1 VINNPDIRYF
11 TLNSGYRKSDNAQ
24 VFFKSTLYLF
34 FTPDFDK
41 EKTLITASD
50 LSLDRGA
57 KNLITASSF
66 TIHPNHKVGLVGS
79 NGCGKSSLFAA
90 LLGEL
95 SPDAGDL
102 SLPSSWSIATV
113 KQETPSLEQ
122 SALDYV
128 MDGDKEYRQLEQQLE
143 QARQN
148 DDGNLEAIIINKI
161 DTIHGYSLPA
171 RAGELLHGLG
181 FLQNQ
186 LANPVKDFSGGWRMR
201 LNLAQALISRADLLL
216 LDEPTNH
223 LDLDAVIW
231 LQRWLKRFTGTLVLI
246 SHDRDFLDTVI
257 NQILHIEHQRA
268 KLYSGNYTAFER
280 QRAEHLAQQDVQF
293 QKQQKEAANLTAFV
307 DRFRAKAS
315 KAKQAQSR
323 LKRLEKLP
331 NLAPAHVDSQFTF
344 NFEQPDNL
352 PYPLLSLTESQC
364 GYNAETIILNDVGL
378 TLVPGSRI
386 GLLGRNGAGKSTL
399 IKSLAGEIALLN
411 GERYCAQE
419 LKIGYF
425 SQHQLEQ
432 LHGKSSPV
440 DHILR
445 AKPALGEPQARS
457 FLGKFGFSGDQA
469 LDAVINMSGGE
480 KARLVLALI
489 VLEKPQLLL
498 LDEPTN
504 HLDLEMRQALVMAL
518 QDFGGAIILI
528 AHDRFLL
535 ESCVDEF
542 YLVANG
548 NVIDFNGDIDDYQQW
563 LNDDKKQTFTNNKIG
578 NASNENVNEDKG
590 LDKKQLRQQQA
601 ELRKKSAPL
610 RKESEKL
617 EKKITQWQA
626 ELAQVETLLSDSDIY
641 QAERKKELTTQLKL
655 QANLTGNI
663 EESEMLWL
671 EIAEQIEDIMSSN

>member
-1 VINNPDIRYF
+1 
-11 TLNSGYRKSDNAQ
+11 
-24 VFFKSTLYLF
+24 
-34 FTPDFDK
+34 
-41 EKTLITASD
+41 LITATG

-57 KNLITASSF
+57 KNLIKSSSF

-90 LLGEL
+90 LLGDL
-95 SPDAGDL
+95 APDSGDL
-102 SLPSSWSIATV
+102 SMPTSWDIATV

-122 SALDYV
+122 TALDYV
-128 MDGDKEYRQLEQQLE
+128 MDGDKEFRQLEQQLE
-143 QARQN
+143 QARITEN
-148 DDGNLEAIIINKI
+148 GNLEATLINKI
-161 DTIHGYSLPA
+161 DTINGYSLPA

-181 FLQNQ
+181 FLQSQ
-186 LANPVKDFSGGWRMR
+186 LNNPVKDFSGGWRMR

-257 NQILHIEHQRA
+257 GQILHIEHQRA

-280 QRAEHLAQQDVQF
+280 QRAEHLAQQDAQF
-293 QKQQKEAANLTAFV
+293 QKQQKEAAHLTAFV

-344 NFEQPDNL
+344 SFEGPDSL
-352 PYPLLSLTESQC
+352 PYPLLSLSESRC
-364 GYNAETIILNDVGL
+364 GYAKSDYNEQTIILEDVGL

-399 IKSLAGEIALLN
+399 IKSLAGEIALIN

-432 LHGKSSPV
+432 LHPPSSPV

-445 AKPALGEPQARS
+445 AKPSLGEPQART

-469 LDAVINMSGGE
+469 LSQVETMSGGE

-548 NVIDFNGDIDDYQQW
+548 QVSDFNGDIDDYQQW
-563 LNDDKKQTFTNNKIG
+563 LNDDKKQTVKSTKSIG
-578 NASNENVNEDKG
+578 SDSDKG
-590 LDKKQLRQQQA
+590 LDKKT
-601 ELRKKSAPL
+601 
-610 RKESEKL
+610 
-617 EKKITQWQA
+617 ITSTA
-626 ELAQVETLLSDSDIY
+626 S
-641 QAERKKELTTQLKL
+641 
-655 QANLTGNI
+655 
-663 EESEMLWL
+663 
-671 EIAEQIEDIMSSN
+671 

>member
-1 VINNPDIRYF
+1 
-11 TLNSGYRKSDNAQ
+11 
-24 VFFKSTLYLF
+24 
-34 FTPDFDK
+34 
-41 EKTLITASD
+41 LITATD

-57 KNLITASSF
+57 KNLITGSSF

-95 SPDAGDL
+95 SPDAGNL
-102 SLPSSWSIATV
+102 SMPSTWEIATV

-128 MDGDKEYRQLEQQLE
+128 MDGDKEFRQLEQQLD
-143 QARQN
+143 QARAK
-148 DDGNLEAIIINKI
+148 DDGNLEATLINKI
-161 DTIHGYSLPA
+161 DTINGYSLPA

-257 NQILHIEHQRA
+257 GQILHIEHQRA
-268 KLYSGNYTAFER
+268 KLYSGNYTSFER
-280 QRAEHLAQQDVQF
+280 QRREHLAQQDAQY
-293 QKQQKEAANLTAFV
+293 QKQQKEAAHLTAFV

-331 NLAPAHVDSQFTF
+331 DLAPSHVDSQFTF
-344 NFEQPDNL
+344 SFEQPDSL

-364 GYNAETIILNDVGL
+364 GYNEQTIILNDVGL

-399 IKSLAGEIALLN
+399 IKSLAGEITLLN

-432 LHGKSSPV
+432 LHSGSSPV
-440 DHILR
+440 DHIIR
-445 AKPALGEPQARS
+445 AKPTLGEPQARS

-469 LDAVINMSGGE
+469 LESVNTMSGGE

-542 YLVANG
+542 FLVANG
-548 NVIDFNGDIDDYQQW
+548 QVSDFSGDIDDYQNW
-563 LNDDKKQTFTNNKIG
+563 LNDDKKQAVSGNK
-578 NASNENVNEDKG
+578 NATDNKG
-590 LDKKQLRQQQA
+590 VDKKQLRQQQA

-610 RKESEKL
+610 RKEADKL
-617 EKKITQWQA
+617 EKKIHQWQE
-626 ELAQVETLLSDSDIY
+626 ELTQIEALLSDSDIY
-641 QAERKKELTTQLKL
+641 QSERKSELTIQLKL
-655 QANLTGNI
+655 QASLKEKI
-663 EESEMLWL
+663 EDNEMHWL
-671 EIAEQIEDIMSSN
+671 ELAEEIEDILTSAS

>member
-1 VINNPDIRYF
+1 MIIA
-11 TLNSGYRKSDNAQ
+11 T
-24 VFFKSTLYLF
+24 
-34 FTPDFDK
+34 
-41 EKTLITASD
+41 D

-95 SPDAGDL
+95 SPDSGDL
-102 SLPSSWSIATV
+102 NLPSGWSIATV

-128 MDGDKEYRQLEQQLE
+128 MDGDKEYRQLEQQLT
-143 QARQN
+143 QARVN
-148 DDGNLEAIIINKI
+148 NDGNLEAILINKI

-257 NQILHIEHQRA
+257 GQILHIEHQRA

-280 QRAEHLAQQDVQF
+280 QRAEHLAQQDVQY
-293 QKQQKEAANLTAFV
+293 QKQQKEAAHLTAFV

-344 NFEQPDNL
+344 SFEQPESL

-364 GYNAETIILNDVGL
+364 GYNSDTIILNDVGL

-432 LHGKSSPV
+432 LHSGSSPV

-445 AKPALGEPQARS
+445 AKPQLGEPQARS

-469 LDAVINMSGGE
+469 LESVNTMSGGE

-548 NVIDFNGDIDDYQQW
+548 HVSDFSGDIDDYQQW
-563 LNDDKKQTFTNNKIG
+563 LNEDKKQSLSNHRVDSNNID
-578 NASNENVNEDKG
+578 NNSTDKG

-610 RKESEKL
+610 RKEADKL
-617 EKKITQWQA
+617 EKKIHQWQA
-626 ELAQVETLLSDSDIY
+626 ELAQVEALLSDSDIY
-641 QAERKKELTTQLKL
+641 QAERKNELTTQLKL
-655 QANLTGNI
+655 QANLKEKVEDN
-663 EESEMLWL
+663 EMLWL
-671 EIAEQIEDIMSSN
+671 ELAEQIEDIMASTN

>member
-1 VINNPDIRYF
+1 M
-11 TLNSGYRKSDNAQ
+11 
-24 VFFKSTLYLF
+24 
-34 FTPDFDK
+34 
-41 EKTLITASD
+41 ITASD

-90 LLGEL
+90 FLGEL
-95 SPDAGDL
+95 APDAGDL
-102 SLPSSWSIATV
+102 SIPSSWSIATV

-128 MDGDKEYRQLEQQLE
+128 MDGDKEYRQLEAQLDE
-143 QARQN
+143 ARNN
-148 DDGNLEAIIINKI
+148 DDGNLEAILINKI
-161 DTIHGYSLPA
+161 DTINGYSLPA

-186 LANPVKDFSGGWRMR
+186 LTNPVKDFSGGWRMR

-257 NQILHIEHQRA
+257 NQILHIEHQHA

-280 QRAEHLAQQDVQF
+280 QRAEHLAQQEVQY
-293 QKQQKEAANLTAFV
+293 QKQQKEAAHLTAFV

-331 NLAPAHVDSQFTF
+331 NLAPAHIDSQFTF
-344 NFEQPDNL
+344 SFEQPENL
-352 PYPLLSLTESQC
+352 PYPLLSLAESQC
-364 GYNAETIILNDVGL
+364 GYNTDTIILNNVGL

-419 LKIGYF
+419 LTIGYF

-432 LHGKSSPV
+432 LHSGSSPV

-445 AKPALGEPQARS
+445 AKPAMGEPQARS

-469 LDAVINMSGGE
+469 LETVTNMSGGE

-548 NVIDFNGDIDDYQQW
+548 CVTDFNGDIDDYQQW
-563 LNDDKKQTFTNNKIG
+563 LNEDKKQTISDQK
-578 NASNENVNEDKG
+578 NEHNRTENMTTDKG

-610 RKESEKL
+610 RKESDKL
-617 EKKITQWQA
+617 EKQIHVWQT
-626 ELAQVETLLSDSDIY
+626 ELAKVEALLGDSEIY
-641 QAERKKELTTQLKL
+641 QADRKSELTTQLKL
-655 QANLTGNI
+655 QASLKDSI
-663 EESEMLWL
+663 EENEMLWL
-671 EIAEQIEDIMSSN
+671 EIAEQIEEIMAST

>member
-1 VINNPDIRYF
+1 
-11 TLNSGYRKSDNAQ
+11 
-24 VFFKSTLYLF
+24 
-34 FTPDFDK
+34 
-41 EKTLITASD
+41 
-50 LSLDRGA
+50 
-57 KNLITASSF
+57 
-66 TIHPNHKVGLVGS
+66 
-79 NGCGKSSLFAA
+79 LFAA
-90 LLGEL
+90 LLGDL
-95 SPDAGDL
+95 APDAGDL
-102 SLPSSWSIATV
+102 SMPSSWDIATV

-128 MDGDKEYRQLEQQLE
+128 MDGDKEFRQLEQQLE
-143 QARQN
+143 QARITDN
-148 DDGNLEAIIINKI
+148 GNLEATIINKI
-161 DTIHGYSLPA
+161 DTINGYSLPA

-181 FLQNQ
+181 FLQSQ
-186 LANPVKDFSGGWRMR
+186 LASPVKDFSGGWRMR

-257 NQILHIEHQRA
+257 GQILHIEHQRA

-280 QRAEHLAQQDVQF
+280 QRREHLAQQDAQF
-293 QKQQKEAANLTAFV
+293 QKQQKEAAHLTAFV

-331 NLAPAHVDSQFTF
+331 DLAPAHVDSQFTF
-344 NFEQPDNL
+344 TFEQPESL
-352 PYPLLSLTESQC
+352 PYPLLSLNESQC
-364 GYNAETIILNDVGL
+364 GYPKSEHGEQTIILNEVGL

-399 IKSLAGEIALLN
+399 IKSLAGEIALIN

-432 LHGKSSPV
+432 LHPPSSPV

-457 FLGKFGFSGDQA
+457 FLGRFGFSGDQA
-469 LDAVINMSGGE
+469 LSQVATMSGGE

-548 NVIDFNGDIDDYQQW
+548 QVSDFSGDIDDYQQW
-563 LNDDKKQTFTNNKIG
+563 LNDDKKQTLKSVKG
-578 NASNENVNEDKG
+578 AEVNTDKG

-601 ELRKKSAPL
+601 ELRKKAAPL
-610 RKESEKL
+610 KKQADKL
-617 EKKITQWQA
+617 EKKIHQWQE
-626 ELAQVETLLSDSDIY
+626 ELAKVEALLSDSEIY
-641 QAERKKELTTQLKL
+641 QAERKAELTELLKTQAKLK
-655 QANLTGNI
+655 NDI
-663 EESEMLWL
+663 EENEMDWL
-671 EIAEQIEDIMSSN
+671 ELAEQIEEIMSDIS

>member
-1 VINNPDIRYF
+1 
-11 TLNSGYRKSDNAQ
+11 
-24 VFFKSTLYLF
+24 
-34 FTPDFDK
+34 
-41 EKTLITASD
+41 LITASD

-57 KNLITASSF
+57 KNLITASNF

-90 LLGEL
+90 FLGEL
-95 SPDAGDL
+95 APDAGDL
-102 SLPSSWSIATV
+102 SIPSSWSIATV
-113 KQETPSLEQ
+113 KQETPSLKQ

-128 MDGDKEYRQLEQQLE
+128 MDGDKEYRQLEAQLDE
-143 QARQN
+143 ARNN
-148 DDGNLEAIIINKI
+148 DDGNLEAILINKI
-161 DTIHGYSLPA
+161 DTINGYSLPA

-186 LANPVKDFSGGWRMR
+186 LTNPVKDFSGGWRMR

-257 NQILHIEHQRA
+257 NQILHIEHQHA

-280 QRAEHLAQQDVQF
+280 QRAEHLAQQEVQY
-293 QKQQKEAANLTAFV
+293 QKQQKEAAHLTAFV

-331 NLAPAHVDSQFTF
+331 NLAPAHIDSQFTF
-344 NFEQPDNL
+344 SFEQPENL
-352 PYPLLSLTESQC
+352 PYPLLSLAESQC
-364 GYNAETIILNDVGL
+364 GYNTNTIILNNVGL

-419 LKIGYF
+419 LTIGYF

-432 LHGKSSPV
+432 LHSGSSPV

-445 AKPALGEPQARS
+445 AKPTMGEPQARS

-469 LDAVINMSGGE
+469 LETVTNMSGGE

-548 NVIDFNGDIDDYQQW
+548 CVTDFNGDIYDYQQW
-563 LNDDKKQTFTNNKIG
+563 LNEDKKQTVSDQK
-578 NASNENVNEDKG
+578 NEHNRTENMTTDKG

-610 RKESEKL
+610 RKESDKL
-617 EKKITQWQA
+617 EKQIHVWQT
-626 ELAQVETLLSDSDIY
+626 ELAKVEALLGDSEIY
-641 QAERKKELTTQLKL
+641 QADRKSELTTQLKL
-655 QANLTGNI
+655 QASLKDNI

-671 EIAEQIEDIMSSN
+671 EIAEQIEEIMASM

>member
-1 VINNPDIRYF
+1 
-11 TLNSGYRKSDNAQ
+11 
-24 VFFKSTLYLF
+24 
-34 FTPDFDK
+34 
-41 EKTLITASD
+41 LITATD

-57 KNLITASSF
+57 KNLISASSF

-95 SPDAGDL
+95 SPDAGNL
-102 SLPSSWSIATV
+102 TLPSSWAIATV
-113 KQETPSLEQ
+113 KQETPSLSQ

-128 MDGDKEYRQLEQQLE
+128 MDGDKEFRQLEEKLA
-143 QARQN
+143 QARLN
-148 DDGNLEAIIINKI
+148 NDGNLEAVLINEI
-161 DTIHGYSLPA
+161 DAINGYSLPA

-181 FLQNQ
+181 FLQSQ
-186 LANPVKDFSGGWRMR
+186 LSNPVKDFSGGWRMR

-231 LQRWLKRFTGTLVLI
+231 LQRWLKGFVGTLVLI

-257 NQILHIEHQRA
+257 GQILHIEHKKA

-280 QRAEHLAQQDVQF
+280 QRAEQLAQQDAQY
-293 QKQQKEAANLTAFV
+293 QKQQKEAAHLIAFV
-307 DRFRAKAS
+307 DRFRAKAT

-331 NLAPAHVDSQFTF
+331 DLAPAHIDSQFTF
-344 NFEQPDNL
+344 SFEKPESL
-352 PYPLLSLTESQC
+352 PYPLLSLNESRC
-364 GYNAETIILNDVGL
+364 GYAQRSPKEPIVILNEVGL

-399 IKSLAGEIALLN
+399 IKSLAGELDILN
-411 GERYCAQE
+411 GERYCAQD
-419 LKIGYF
+419 LKVGYF

-432 LHGKSSPV
+432 LHLSSSPV

-445 AKPALGEPQARS
+445 AKPILGEPQART

-469 LDAVINMSGGE
+469 LEQVANMSGGE

-518 QDFGGAIILI
+518 QDFEGAIILI
-528 AHDRFLL
+528 AHDRYLL

-548 NVIDFNGDIDDYQQW
+548 KVSDFNGDIDDYQQW
-563 LNDDKKQTFTNNKIG
+563 LNEDKKQSFTQNKNQQNG
-578 NASNENVNEDKG
+578 EQEKS

-610 RKESEKL
+610 KKQADQL
-617 EKKITQWQA
+617 EKKIQQWQSQ
-626 ELAQVETLLSDSDIY
+626 LVQVEELLSDSELY
-641 QAERKKELTTQLKL
+641 QAENKTQLTKQL
-655 QANLTGNI
+655 KAQGSLKNDI
-663 EESEMLWL
+663 EEHEMLWL
-671 EIAEQIEDIMSSN
+671 ELAEQIEDIMSSINEDK

>member
-1 VINNPDIRYF
+1 V
-11 TLNSGYRKSDNAQ
+11 
-24 VFFKSTLYLF
+24 
-34 FTPDFDK
+34 
-41 EKTLITASD
+41 ITAND

-57 KNLITASSF
+57 KNLISASSF

-90 LLGEL
+90 FLGDL
-95 SPDAGDL
+95 SPDSGTLAI
-102 SLPSSWSIATV
+102 PSSWDIATV

-128 MDGDKEYRQLEQQLE
+128 MDGDKEFRKLEKKLE
-143 QARQN
+143 QARQAL
-148 DDGNLEAIIINKI
+148 DGNLEALVINEI
-161 DTIHGYSLPA
+161 DTINGYSLPA

-181 FLQNQ
+181 FLQSQ
-186 LANPVKDFSGGWRMR
+186 LDNPVKDFSGGWRMR

-231 LQRWLKRFTGTLVLI
+231 LQRWLKGFTGTLVLI

-257 NQILHIEHQRA
+257 GQILHIEHKKA

-280 QRAEHLAQQDVQF
+280 QRAEHLAQQDAQY
-293 QKQQKEAANLTAFV
+293 QKQQKEAAHLTAFV

-331 NLAPAHVDSQFTF
+331 DLAPAHVDSQFTF
-344 NFEQPDNL
+344 HFEKPESL
-352 PYPLLSLTESQC
+352 PYPLLALSESQC
-364 GYNAETIILNDVGL
+364 GYSQKSPNEPIVILNDVGL

-399 IKSLAGEIALLN
+399 IKSLAGELAILN
-411 GERYCAQE
+411 GDRYCAQE
-419 LKIGYF
+419 LKVGYF

-432 LHGKSSPV
+432 LHLSSSPV

-445 AKPALGEPQARS
+445 AKPSFGEPQART

-469 LDAVINMSGGE
+469 LEQVSVMSGGE

-518 QDFGGAIILI
+518 QDFEGAIILI
-528 AHDRFLL
+528 AHDRYLL

-548 NVIDFNGDIDDYQQW
+548 QVIDFTGDIDDYQQW
-563 LNDDKKQTFTNNKIG
+563 LNDDKKSTFTQNKVKPQEK
-578 NASNENVNEDKG
+578 SV
-590 LDKKQLRQQQA
+590 DKKQLRQQQA
-601 ELRKKSAPL
+601 ELRKKAAPL
-610 RKESEKL
+610 KKKADVL
-617 EKKITQWQA
+617 EKKVQQWQIKLA
-626 ELAQVETLLSDSDIY
+626 EVETLLSNPDMYQGENKAELTKQLKMQGKLKSDI
-641 QAERKKELTTQLKL
+641 
-655 QANLTGNI
+655 
-663 EESEMLWL
+663 EENEMLWL
-671 EIAEQIEDIMSSN
+671 ELEEQIEEIMSSL

>member
-1 VINNPDIRYF
+1 MIIA
-11 TLNSGYRKSDNAQ
+11 T
-24 VFFKSTLYLF
+24 
-34 FTPDFDK
+34 
-41 EKTLITASD
+41 D

-57 KNLITASSF
+57 KNLIKASSF

-90 LLGEL
+90 LLGDL

-102 SLPSSWSIATV
+102 SMPSSWDIATV

-128 MDGDKEYRQLEQQLE
+128 MDGDKEFRQLEQQLE
-143 QARQN
+143 QARQKE
-148 DDGNLEAIIINKI
+148 DGNLEAILINKI
-161 DTIHGYSLPA
+161 DVINGYSLPA

-186 LANPVKDFSGGWRMR
+186 LSNPVKAFSGGWRMR

-257 NQILHIEHQRA
+257 GQILHIEHQKA

-280 QRAEHLAQQDVQF
+280 QRAEHLAQQDAQF
-293 QKQQKEAANLTAFV
+293 QKQQKEAAHLTAFV

-331 NLAPAHVDSQFTF
+331 DLAPAHVDSQFTF
-344 NFEQPDNL
+344 SFEQPESL

-364 GYNAETIILNDVGL
+364 GYDADTIILKDVGL

-399 IKSLAGEIALLN
+399 IKSLAGDISLIN

-432 LHGKSSPV
+432 LHFGSSPV
-440 DHILR
+440 DHIIR
-445 AKPALGEPQARS
+445 AKPELGEPQARS

-469 LDAVINMSGGE
+469 LEAVDTMSGGE

-504 HLDLEMRQALVMAL
+504 HLDLEMRQALVLAL

-548 NVIDFNGDIDDYQQW
+548 KVSDFSGDIDDYQQW
-563 LNDDKKQTFTNNKIG
+563 LNDDKKQTLNK
-578 NASNENVNEDKG
+578 NKSSESFEDKG

-601 ELRKKSAPL
+601 ELRKKTAPL
-610 RKESEKL
+610 RKEADKL
-617 EKKITQWQA
+617 EKKIAQWQI
-626 ELAQVETLLSDSDIY
+626 ELTRVDELLSDSDIY
-641 QAERKKELTTQLKL
+641 QSDRKTELTEQLKKQGSL
-655 QANLTGNI
+655 KDKL
-663 EESEMLWL
+663 EEYEMLWL
-671 EIAEQIEDIMSSN
+671 ELAEQIEEMML

>member
-1 VINNPDIRYF
+1 M
-11 TLNSGYRKSDNAQ
+11 
-24 VFFKSTLYLF
+24 
-34 FTPDFDK
+34 
-41 EKTLITASD
+41 ITATD

-95 SPDAGDL
+95 SPDAGNL
-102 SLPSSWSIATV
+102 SMPSSWEIATV

-128 MDGDKEYRQLEQQLE
+128 MDGDKEFRRLEQQLE
-143 QARQN
+143 QARIN
-148 DDGNLEAIIINKI
+148 DDGNLEATLINKI
-161 DTIHGYSLPA
+161 DTINGYSLPA

-257 NQILHIEHQRA
+257 GQILHIEHQRA
-268 KLYSGNYTAFER
+268 KLYSGNYTSFER
-280 QRAEHLAQQDVQF
+280 QRREHLAQQDAQY
-293 QKQQKEAANLTAFV
+293 QKQQKEAAHLTAFV

-331 NLAPAHVDSQFTF
+331 DLAPAHVDSQFTF
-344 NFEQPDNL
+344 SFEQPDSL

-364 GYNAETIILNDVGL
+364 GYNAQNIILNDVGL

-411 GERYCAQE
+411 GQRYCAQE

-432 LHGKSSPV
+432 LHSGSSPV
-440 DHILR
+440 DHVIR
-445 AKPALGEPQARS
+445 AQPTLGEPQARS

-469 LDAVINMSGGE
+469 LESVNTMSGGE

-548 NVIDFNGDIDDYQQW
+548 QVSDFSGDIDDYQQW
-563 LNDDKKQTFTNNKIG
+563 LNEDKKQAVNNNK
-578 NASNENVNEDKG
+578 SNVNTENKG
-590 LDKKQLRQQQA
+590 VDKKQLRQQQA

-610 RKESEKL
+610 RKEADQL
-617 EKKITQWQA
+617 EKKIHQWQD
-626 ELAQVETLLSDSDIY
+626 ELTQVETLLSDSDIY
-641 QAERKKELTTQLKL
+641 QAERKNELTIQLKL
-655 QANLTGNI
+655 QASLKDKVEDN
-663 EESEMLWL
+663 EMLWL
-671 EIAEQIEDIMSSN
+671 ELAEQIEDIMTSAS

>member
-1 VINNPDIRYF
+1 V
-11 TLNSGYRKSDNAQ
+11 
-24 VFFKSTLYLF
+24 
-34 FTPDFDK
+34 
-41 EKTLITASD
+41 ITAND

-57 KNLITASSF
+57 KNLISASSF

-90 LLGEL
+90 FLGDL
-95 SPDAGDL
+95 SPDSGTLAI
-102 SLPSSWSIATV
+102 PSSWDIATV

-128 MDGDKEYRQLEQQLE
+128 MDGDKEFRKLEKKLE
-143 QARQN
+143 QARQAL
-148 DDGNLEAIIINKI
+148 DGNLEALVINEI
-161 DTIHGYSLPA
+161 DTINGYSLPA

-181 FLQNQ
+181 FLQSQ
-186 LANPVKDFSGGWRMR
+186 LDNPVKDFSGGWRMR

-231 LQRWLKRFTGTLVLI
+231 LQRWLKGFTGTLVLI

-257 NQILHIEHQRA
+257 GQILHIEHKKA

-280 QRAEHLAQQDVQF
+280 QRAEHLAQQDAQY
-293 QKQQKEAANLTAFV
+293 QKQQKEAAHLTAFV

-331 NLAPAHVDSQFTF
+331 DLAPAHVDSQFTF
-344 NFEQPDNL
+344 HFEKPDSL
-352 PYPLLSLTESQC
+352 PYPLLALNESQC
-364 GYNAETIILNDVGL
+364 GYSQKSPNEPIVILNDVGL

-399 IKSLAGEIALLN
+399 IKSLAGELAILN
-411 GERYCAQE
+411 GDRYCAQE
-419 LKIGYF
+419 LKVGYF

-432 LHGKSSPV
+432 LHLSSSPV

-445 AKPALGEPQARS
+445 AKPSFGEPQART

-469 LDAVINMSGGE
+469 LEQVSVMSGGE

-518 QDFGGAIILI
+518 QDFEGAIILI
-528 AHDRFLL
+528 AHDRYLL

-548 NVIDFNGDIDDYQQW
+548 QVIDFTGDIDDYQQW
-563 LNDDKKQTFTNNKIG
+563 LNDDKKSTFTQNKVKPQEK
-578 NASNENVNEDKG
+578 SV
-590 LDKKQLRQQQA
+590 DKKQLRQQQA
-601 ELRKKSAPL
+601 ELRKKAAPL
-610 RKESEKL
+610 KKKADVL
-617 EKKITQWQA
+617 EKKVQQWQIKLA
-626 ELAQVETLLSDSDIY
+626 EVETLLSNPDMYQGENKAELTKQLKMQGKLKSDI
-641 QAERKKELTTQLKL
+641 
-655 QANLTGNI
+655 
-663 EESEMLWL
+663 EENEMLWL
-671 EIAEQIEDIMSSN
+671 ELEEQIEEIMSSL

>member
-1 VINNPDIRYF
+1 M
-11 TLNSGYRKSDNAQ
+11 
-24 VFFKSTLYLF
+24 
-34 FTPDFDK
+34 
-41 EKTLITASD
+41 ITATD

-57 KNLITASSF
+57 KNLINASSF

-95 SPDAGDL
+95 SPDAGNL
-102 SLPSSWSIATV
+102 SMPSSWAIATV

-128 MDGDKEYRQLEQQLE
+128 MDGDKEFRQLEQQLE
-143 QARQN
+143 QARIN
-148 DDGNLEAIIINKI
+148 DDGNLEATLINKI
-161 DTIHGYSLPA
+161 DTINGYSLPA

-186 LANPVKDFSGGWRMR
+186 LANPVRDFSGGWRMR

-257 NQILHIEHQRA
+257 GQILHIEHKRA

-280 QRAEHLAQQDVQF
+280 QRREHLAQQDAQY
-293 QKQQKEAANLTAFV
+293 QKQQKEAEHLTAFV

-331 NLAPAHVDSQFTF
+331 DLAPAHVDSQFTF
-344 NFEQPDNL
+344 SFEEPESL

-364 GYNAETIILNDVGL
+364 GYNTETIILNDVGL

-411 GERYCAQE
+411 GQRYCAQE
-419 LKIGYF
+419 LQIGYF

-432 LHGKSSPV
+432 LHSGSSPV
-440 DHILR
+440 DHIIR
-445 AKPALGEPQARS
+445 AQPTLGEPQARS

-469 LDAVINMSGGE
+469 LESVNTMSGGE

-518 QDFGGAIILI
+518 QNFGGAIILI

-548 NVIDFNGDIDDYQQW
+548 QVIDFNGDIDDYQQW
-563 LNDDKKQTFTNNKIG
+563 LNEDKKQAI
-578 NASNENVNEDKG
+578 SNTKTTIDKG
-590 LDKKQLRQQQA
+590 MDKKQLRQQQA

-610 RKESEKL
+610 RKEADKL
-617 EKKITQWQA
+617 EKKINQWQD
-626 ELAQVETLLSDSDIY
+626 ELTQVEALLSESDIY
-641 QAERKKELTTQLKL
+641 QAERKSELTIQLKL
-655 QANLTGNI
+655 QASLKGKV
-663 EESEMLWL
+663 EENEMLWL
-671 EIAEQIEDIMSSN
+671 ELAEQIEEIQTL

>member
-1 VINNPDIRYF
+1 MIIA
-11 TLNSGYRKSDNAQ
+11 T
-24 VFFKSTLYLF
+24 
-34 FTPDFDK
+34 
-41 EKTLITASD
+41 D

-57 KNLITASSF
+57 KNLIKASSF

-102 SLPSSWSIATV
+102 SMPSSWDIATV

-128 MDGDKEYRQLEQQLE
+128 MDGDNEFRQLEQELE
-143 QARQN
+143 QARIN
-148 DDGNLEAIIINKI
+148 DDGNLEAILINKI
-161 DTIHGYSLPA
+161 DTINGYSLPA

-186 LANPVKDFSGGWRMR
+186 LNNPVKAFSGGWRMR

-257 NQILHIEHQRA
+257 GQILHIEHQKA

-280 QRAEHLAQQDVQF
+280 QRREHLAQQEVQY
-293 QKQQKEAANLTAFV
+293 QKQQKEAAHLTAFV

-331 NLAPAHVDSQFTF
+331 DLAPAHVDSQFTF
-344 NFEQPDNL
+344 SFEKPESL

-364 GYNAETIILNDVGL
+364 GYNTDTIILNDVGL

-399 IKSLAGEIALLN
+399 IKSLAGEIALQN

-432 LHGKSSPV
+432 LHMASSPV

-445 AKPALGEPQARS
+445 AKPVLGEPQARS

-469 LDAVINMSGGE
+469 LESVKNMSGGE

-548 NVIDFNGDIDDYQQW
+548 HVSDFSGDIDDYQQW
-563 LNDDKKQTFTNNKIG
+563 LNDDKKQTINNNK
-578 NASNENVNEDKG
+578 NNESASDKG

-610 RKESEKL
+610 RKEADKL
-617 EKKITQWQA
+617 EKKINQWQG
-626 ELAQVETLLSDSDIY
+626 ELSQVEALLGDSDIY
-641 QAERKKELTTQLKL
+641 QAERKNELTSQLKL
-655 QANLTGNI
+655 QASLKNKI
-663 EESEMLWL
+663 EDNEMLWL
-671 EIAEQIEDIMSSN
+671 ELAEQIEDMMTP

>member
-1 VINNPDIRYF
+1 M
-11 TLNSGYRKSDNAQ
+11 
-24 VFFKSTLYLF
+24 
-34 FTPDFDK
+34 
-41 EKTLITASD
+41 ITASD
-50 LSLDRGA
+50 LSLDRGT

-102 SLPSSWSIATV
+102 SLPNSWSIATV

-128 MDGDKEYRQLEQQLE
+128 MDGDKEFRQLEQQLE

-148 DDGNLEAIIINKI
+148 DDGNLEAILINKI
-161 DTIHGYSLPA
+161 DTINGYSLPA

-280 QRAEHLAQQDVQF
+280 QRAEHLAQQEVQF
-293 QKQQKEAANLTAFV
+293 QKQQKEAAHLTAFV

-344 NFEQPDNL
+344 NFEEPESL

-364 GYNAETIILNDVGL
+364 GYNTETIILNDVGL

-399 IKSLAGEIALLN
+399 IKSLAGEIALLK
-411 GERYCAQE
+411 GDRYCAQE

-432 LHGKSSPV
+432 LHSASSPV
-440 DHILR
+440 EHILR

-457 FLGKFGFSGDQA
+457 FLGKFGFSGDQT
-469 LDAVINMSGGE
+469 LEAVANMSGGE

-548 NVIDFNGDIDDYQQW
+548 HVSDFSGDIDDYQQW
-563 LNDDKKQTFTNNKIG
+563 LNDDKKQTLSNNKSA
-578 NASNENVNEDKG
+578 NDTSENKS

-617 EKKITQWQA
+617 EKKINQWQA

-655 QANLTGNI
+655 QASLKENI
-663 EESEMLWL
+663 EDTEMLWL
-671 EIAEQIEDIMSSN
+671 EIAEQIEAMMTSN

>member
-1 VINNPDIRYF
+1 
-11 TLNSGYRKSDNAQ
+11 
-24 VFFKSTLYLF
+24 
-34 FTPDFDK
+34 
-41 EKTLITASD
+41 LIIATE

-57 KNLITASSF
+57 KTLIKSSSF

-90 LLGEL
+90 LLGDL
-95 SPDAGDL
+95 APDAGDL
-102 SLPSSWSIATV
+102 NLPSSWDIATV
-113 KQETPSLEQ
+113 KQETPALDQ
-122 SALDYV
+122 TALDYV
-128 MDGDKEYRQLEQQLE
+128 MDGDKEFRLLEQQLE
-143 QARQN
+143 QARLKN
-148 DDGNLEAIIINKI
+148 DGNLEATLINKI
-161 DTIHGYSLPA
+161 DTINGYSLPA

-181 FLQNQ
+181 FLQSQ
-186 LANPVKDFSGGWRMR
+186 LDNPVKAFSGGWRMR

-257 NQILHIEHQRA
+257 GQILHIEHQRA

-280 QRAEHLAQQDVQF
+280 QRREHLAQQDAQY
-293 QKQQKEAANLTAFV
+293 QKQQKEAAHLTAFV

-331 NLAPAHVDSQFTF
+331 DLAPAHVDSQFTF
-344 NFEQPDNL
+344 SFEQPESL

-364 GYNAETIILNDVGL
+364 GYSEDAIILTEVGL

-399 IKSLAGEIALLN
+399 IKSLAGDISLMN

-432 LHGKSSPV
+432 LHMTSSPV

-445 AKPALGEPQARS
+445 AKPALGEPQART

-469 LDAVINMSGGE
+469 LEAVVTMSGGE

-542 YLVANG
+542 YLVTNG
-548 NVIDFNGDIDDYQQW
+548 KVSDFSGDIDDYQQW
-563 LNDDKKQTFTNNKIG
+563 LNDDKKQTLQANKNNQLSDAVG
-578 NASNENVNEDKG
+578 NDKS
-590 LDKKQLRQQQA
+590 LDKKQQRQQQA

-610 RKESEKL
+610 RKQADKL
-617 EKKITQWQA
+617 EKKIHQWQE
-626 ELAQVETLLSDSDIY
+626 ELVKVEAILGDSDIY
-641 QAERKKELTTQLKL
+641 QSERKNELTTQLKL
-655 QANLTGNI
+655 QANLKSDI
-663 EESEMLWL
+663 EEHEMEWL
-671 EIAEQIEDIMSSN
+671 DLAEQIEDIMSVDS

>member
-1 VINNPDIRYF
+1 MHQHF
-11 TLNSGYRKSDNAQ
+11 FSGY
-24 VFFKSTLYLF
+24 YLRPLCHF
-34 FTPDFDK
+34 LK
-41 EKTLITASD
+41 EIPLIIATD

-57 KNLITASSF
+57 KNLIKASSF

-90 LLGEL
+90 LLGDL
-95 SPDAGDL
+95 TPDSGDL
-102 SLPSSWSIATV
+102 SLPNSWDIATV

-128 MDGDKEYRQLEQQLE
+128 MDGDKEFRQLEQQLE
-143 QARQN
+143 QARITDN
-148 DDGNLEAIIINKI
+148 GNLEATIINKI
-161 DTIHGYSLPA
+161 DTINGYSLPA

-181 FLQNQ
+181 FLQSQ
-186 LANPVKDFSGGWRMR
+186 LDNPVKDFSGGWRMR

-257 NQILHIEHQRA
+257 GQILHIEHERA
-268 KLYSGNYTAFER
+268 KLYSGNYTSFER
-280 QRAEHLAQQDVQF
+280 QRREHLAQQDAQY
-293 QKQQKEAANLTAFV
+293 QKQQKEAAHLTAFV

-331 NLAPAHVDSQFTF
+331 DLVPAHVDSQFTF
-344 NFEQPDNL
+344 SFAEPESL
-352 PYPLLSLTESQC
+352 PYPLLSLNESQC
-364 GYNAETIILNDVGL
+364 GYPKSDHGEQAIILNDVGL

-399 IKSLAGEIALLN
+399 IKSLAGELAILK
-411 GERYCAQE
+411 GERYCAQD
-419 LKIGYF
+419 LTVGYF

-432 LHGKSSPV
+432 LHVTSSPV

-445 AKPALGEPQARS
+445 AKPVLGEPQART

-469 LDAVINMSGGE
+469 LSQVSSMSGGE

-548 NVIDFNGDIDDYQQW
+548 QVSDFSGDIDDYQQW
-563 LNDDKKQTFTNNKIG
+563 LNDDKKQAVKAIKTDQQN
-578 NASNENVNEDKG
+578 SDKG

-601 ELRKKSAPL
+601 DLRKKSAPL
-610 RKESEKL
+610 RKEADKL
-617 EKKITQWQA
+617 EKKVNQWQE
-626 ELAQVETLLSDSDIY
+626 ELVKVDALLSDIY
-641 QAERKKELTTQLKL
+641 QAERKVELTDLLKK
-655 QANLTGNI
+655 QAKLKDDI
-663 EESEMLWL
+663 EENEMLWL
-671 EIAEQIEDIMSSN
+671 EVAEKIEAMMSVTD

>member
-1 VINNPDIRYF
+1 M
-11 TLNSGYRKSDNAQ
+11 
-24 VFFKSTLYLF
+24 
-34 FTPDFDK
+34 
-41 EKTLITASD
+41 ITATD

-102 SLPSSWSIATV
+102 SMPSSWSIATV

-128 MDGDKEYRQLEQQLE
+128 MDGDKEFRQLEQQLE
-143 QARQN
+143 QARTN
-148 DDGNLEAIIINKI
+148 DDGNLEAILINKI
-161 DTIHGYSLPA
+161 DTINGYSLPA

-181 FLQNQ
+181 FLQSQ
-186 LANPVKDFSGGWRMR
+186 LTNPVKDFSGGWRMR

-257 NQILHIEHQRA
+257 GQILHIEHKRA

-280 QRAEHLAQQDVQF
+280 QRAEHLAQQEVQY
-293 QKQQKEAANLTAFV
+293 QKQQKEAAHLTAFV

-344 NFEQPDNL
+344 CFEQPESL
-352 PYPLLSLTESQC
+352 PYPLLSLTESEC
-364 GYNAETIILNDVGL
+364 GYNSETIILKDVGL

-432 LHGKSSPV
+432 LHTSSSPV
-440 DHILR
+440 DHIIR
-445 AKPALGEPQARS
+445 AKSELGEPQARS

-469 LDAVINMSGGE
+469 LEAVVNMSGGE

-548 NVIDFNGDIDDYQQW
+548 QVSDFNGDIDDYQQW
-563 LNDDKKQTFTNNKIG
+563 LNDDKKQNLSSNK
-578 NASNENVNEDKG
+578 NESNLADKG
-590 LDKKQLRQQQA
+590 LDKKQLRQLQA
-601 ELRKKSAPL
+601 ELRKQSAPL
-610 RKESEKL
+610 RKEADKL
-617 EKKITQWQA
+617 EKKIHQWQA
-626 ELAQVETLLSDSDIY
+626 ELAQVEALLSDNDIY
-641 QAERKKELTTQLKL
+641 QSERKSELTTQLKS
-655 QANLTGNI
+655 QANLKDKI
-663 EESEMLWL
+663 EDNEMLWL
-671 EIAEQIEDIMSSN
+671 ELAEQIEDIMASN